1 VSRLLVAMLLGA
13 AALPAAA
20 CGACDEDK
28 VAATYDHAVV
38 QRAAAAKKL
47 VVFCAVQ
54 GPHYSVERARG
65 AARRTAGVDVASVR
79 TSSQPPTLSFA
90 VDARKRTVESAV
102 AALQH
107 DAPAGTRI
115 SIVRVLG
122 NAGI

>member
-1 VSRLLVAMLLGA
+1 VSRAVAAVLLAV

-28 VAATYDHAVV
+28 IAATYDHAVV
-38 QRAAAAKKL
+38 QRAAAARKL

-54 GPHYSVERARG
+54 GPHHSLERART
-65 AARRTAGVDVASVR
+65 AARRTSGVDVTSVR

-90 VDARKRTVESAV
+90 VDSRKRTVEGAV
-102 AALQH
+102 AALQRG
-107 DAPAGTRI
+107 APAGTRI

-122 NAGI
+122 SAGV